1 MTNDDSWFCHA
12 CKRPVAPAQCEGDHC
27 EIRTPA
33 IVQRIKEA
41 CAQVADRAAAKAGN
55 PNLDQPLMDVRRSTA
70 LEIAASIR
78 ALIPAPRTPAGCSGV
93 DRDDI
98 AERIEDR
105 FEEVSYGLASQIG
118 DEILKHFKVE
128 KR

>member
-1 MTNDDSWFCHA
+1 MDDQEQAHAQDAKRCTCAALPEPPNDDCSIHGL
-12 CKRPVAPAQCEGDHC
+12 CETCGAEPDGKC
-27 EIRTPA
+27 MFPTSSGIDPCRTVP
-33 IVQRIKEA
+33 
-41 CAQVADRAAAKAGN
+41 
-55 PNLDQPLMDVRRSTA
+55 
-70 LEIAASIR
+70 
-78 ALIPAPRTPAGCSGV
+78 PAPLTPAGCSGV

-98 AERIEDR
+98 AERIDDR